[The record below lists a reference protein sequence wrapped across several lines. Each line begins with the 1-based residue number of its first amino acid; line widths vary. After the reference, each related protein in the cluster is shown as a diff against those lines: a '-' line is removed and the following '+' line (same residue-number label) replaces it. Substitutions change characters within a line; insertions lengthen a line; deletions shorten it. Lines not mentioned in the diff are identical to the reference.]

1 MSIAATNARLA
12 RVYDLN
18 TIELGGDNVIN
29 QEINLKF
36 FGDDVYVNTLDASAR
51 IYRNAGEHGATVLAH
66 RGTEPLTFVNE
77 EAAPIVFYL
86 SNTAGTPVETFRFDS
101 AGRLLRPNQRIFHAR
116 YTNAA
121 TWVAN
126 STVIF
131 NDVQANVGS
140 HYNSTTGFFTAPYN
154 GLYLF
159 TAHILMSL
167 STTADTRLGIQKNS
181 TAYAGAIFIRSAVVA
196 GVNTLYGTAI
206 FDLLAND
213 TVRVSGN
220 SPSTQ
225 FYVNADNA
233 NFSGFCGYLLG

>member
-29 QEINLKF
+29 QEINLKL
-36 FGDDVYVNTLDASAR
+36 FGDDFYANTLDTSAR
-51 IYRNAGEHGATVLAH
+51 IYRAAGENGATVLAH
-66 RGTEPLTFVNE
+66 RGTEPLAFFNE
-77 EAAPIVFYL
+77 EAAPTVFYL

-121 TWVAN
+121 AFGSGVTIV
-126 STVIF
+126 F

-140 HYNSTTGFFTAPYN
+140 HYNAASGIFTAPYN

-159 TAHILMSL
+159 TCHMLMSL
-167 STTADTRLGIQKNS
+167 TTTADTRFALQKNS
-181 TAYAGAIFIRSAVVA
+181 AAYAGSNFIRSAAVA
-196 GVNTLYGTAI
+196 GVNTLYGTAL
-206 FDLLAND
+206 FQLLAND
-213 TVRVSGN
+213 TVRVCSLN
-220 SPSTQ
+220 ASTQ
-225 FYVNADNA
+225 FYQNADNA
-233 NFSGFCGYLLG
+233 NYSGFCGYLLG